1 MCEPM
6 TDLLVES
13 LKEYFRAEQMSDKVL
28 YITEIDE
35 SKLKPSSN
43 LLKREHGDESPSKRF
58 KLNDHPLTSEEVNF
72 NDQPS
77 FDGESQQTNNNS
89 DGEPHVSYN
98 AGGESLQNVI
108 RDAYSFFPVHTLIL
122 SINSSYFKT
131 VNSITGMRES
141 SQNYIEVKV
150 NKGEGKFV
158 ELLINAFY
166 DQDILKTLGVLEL
179 LKVLELG
186 NRFLCNTLIGCGLK
200 LLESLDIK
208 TIEECDQV
216 IEQIKVF
223 QCSTL
228 LKDCYTF
235 TRKLCG
241 KYLAKYFKFVD
252 CYIAKHDT
260 FNALSFDSV
269 LLLITQDDQKFVWH
283 ENNIIYFITNW
294 LAVDEVRQTV
304 DNIQKLLHQVR
315 YEYMTVEYFK
325 DVLLINHPILS
336 KWSGYNQWYVD
347 AILFHSL
354 SAEEKT
360 SREITSGRKNR
371 TFRLLRRHV
380 QICSLHIA
388 QSTTTPVFMSLT
400 DHKYILHEGY
410 KLTPT
415 IDIIRVTNANSYEL
429 VLRLYFGSNKETLK
443 FYRRFVIAFGVF
455 YNLKGG
461 IPQALFHAADTSFIC
476 NNYQHIDVEFKNNNM
491 FKTSIGTIDGEL
503 FQKFKDH
510 GINVS
515 ILFKRSGLFEWPLL
529 FHSLNVLSVT
539 RRDIHRTVQSQ
550 KILDE

>member
-43 LLKREHGDESPSKRF
+43 LLKREHGDESPSKRV
-58 KLNDHPLTSEEVNF
+58 KLNDNPPTSEEDNF
-72 NDQPS
+72 NDKRP

-89 DGEPHVSYN
+89 DGVPHVSYN
-98 AGGESLQNVI
+98 VGGESLQNVI

-150 NKGEGKFV
+150 NKGEGMYV

-186 NRFLCNTLIGCGLK
+186 NRFLCDTLIGCGLK

-235 TRKLCG
+235 TRTLCG
-241 KYLAKYFKFVD
+241 KYLAKYFKTVD
-252 CYIAKHDT
+252 CHIDKHDT

-294 LAVDEVRQTV
+294 LAVDEVRQMV

-336 KWSGYNQWYVD
+336 KWHGYNQWYVD

-360 SREITSGRKNR
+360 LREITSGRKNR
-371 TFRLLRRHV
+371 TFGVYRSSMQRC
-380 QICSLHIA
+380 ILHIA

-415 IDIIRVTNANSYEL
+415 IEFLRVNNVNSYEL
-429 VLRLYFGSNKETLK
+429 VLRLYFDSNKEILQ
-443 FYRRFVIAFGVF
+443 FYRKFVIAFGVF
-455 YNLKGG
+455 FNLKGD
-461 IPQALFHAADTSFIC
+461 IPIALFHDGDTSFIH

-491 FKTSIGTIDGEL
+491 FKTSVGTIDGEL

-510 GINVS
+510 GIDVS
-515 ILFKRSGLFEWPLL
+515 IMFKKSGLFEWPW
-529 FHSLNVLSVT
+529 FFRSLNDLSVT
-539 RRDIHRTVQSQ
+539 RRDKHRTIQSQ